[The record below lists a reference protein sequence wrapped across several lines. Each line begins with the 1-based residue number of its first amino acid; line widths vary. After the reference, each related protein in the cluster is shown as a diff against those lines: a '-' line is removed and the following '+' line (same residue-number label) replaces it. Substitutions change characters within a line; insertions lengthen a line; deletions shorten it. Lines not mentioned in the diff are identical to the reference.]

1 MDKELAGQVAD
12 IVQRVVASGA
22 ISANGHGNVSV
33 RVPGAEEM
41 YFTAGPSLRNHP
53 ASMVVR
59 VGLDGTLLEGDLPP
73 IQGAVVAMHTAMYA
87 DHPDVGCVLHTHS
100 PYATAYAVARRPIGC
115 WVEALAMFGAPS
127 GVPVAGYGPRG
138 SDEAIANIRA
148 AVTPGV
154 PAVLLANHGVLV
166 FHRTPELAILIGS
179 VVEEAA
185 QAGINAAG
193 LGGPAEIPEGM
204 RAAALQRAMAFEDRG
219 AVHA

>member
-1 MDKELAGQVAD
+1 MDKDLAGQVSD
-12 IVQRVVASGA
+12 IAQRVVASGA

-53 ASMVVR
+53 ASLVVR

-100 PYATAYAVARRPIGC
+100 PYATAYAVAHRPIGC

-127 GVPVAGYGPRG
+127 GIPVAGYGPRG
-138 SDEAIANIRA
+138 SDEAVANIRA
-148 AVTPGV
+148 AVAPGV

-185 QAGINAAG
+185 QAGINATG
-193 LGGPAEIPEGM
+193 LGGPAEIPEDM
-204 RAAALQRAMAFEDRG
+204 RAAALQRAMTFEDRG
-219 AVHA
+219 TVRA